1 MCYKSITTQLTRADA
16 IKACKTSKSTATLAS
31 IPDMTTNAFV
41 QSMVSLRSWIGLQM
55 VNGAWVW
62 TDGTKT
68 TLTNWAP
75 TQPSGDGSFVEMLPG
90 PGKWNDLTSSN
101 KRGAVCQYGG
111 KFSFFKTE
119 SKSRSINFCHVL

>member
-41 QSMVSLRSWIGLQM
+41 QSMVSLRSWIGLQK

-62 TDGTKT
+62 TDGTMT
-68 TLTNWAP
+68 TLTNWVP
-75 TQPSGDGSFVEMLPG
+75 KQPSGDGSFVEMYPDKESS
-90 PGKWNDLTSSN
+90 GKWNDLASSN

-111 KFSFFKTE
+111 KF
-119 SKSRSINFCHVL
+119 